1 MVLFWNCGTIGTGLI
16 YYLKNKV
23 LLWNLLR
30 FYNKCQ
36 VQYST
41 VQYNMV
47 IEVHSRLGLK
57 NISHPSLFSEEG
69 PSCLGFWFTLTGW
82 DTELDSDFTKLKLFQ
97 RFESTRKLGVE
108 FNVGSATAHRYLRR
122 NNLKPIKIW

>member
-1 MVLFWNCGTIGTGLI
+1 MSVFCVFWFLQVFGFLI
-16 YYLKNKV
+16 FLIF
-23 LLWNLLR
+23 LI
-30 FYNKCQ
+30 FDF
-36 VQYST
+36 
-41 VQYNMV
+41 
-47 IEVHSRLGLK
+47 HLK

-82 DTELDSDFTKLKLFQ
+82 DTELDNDFTKLKLFQ